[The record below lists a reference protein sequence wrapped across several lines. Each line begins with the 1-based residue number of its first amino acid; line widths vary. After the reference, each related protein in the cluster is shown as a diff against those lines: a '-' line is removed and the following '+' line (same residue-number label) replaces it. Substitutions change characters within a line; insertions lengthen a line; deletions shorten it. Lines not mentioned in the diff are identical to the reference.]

1 MSALTID
8 LLPMTVSQRRTI
20 QLDPLVLQQMKVKPG
35 EQIEID
41 LLLDGCCVLRGPRSG
56 DISDLYG
63 ILANVPRGRA
73 GAVSIEEM
81 SETIARGWA
90 GEK

>member
-20 QLDPLVLQQMKVKPG
+20 QFDRLVLEHMKVRPG
-35 EQIEID
+35 EQVEID

-63 ILANVPRGRA
+63 ILANVPRGRE
-73 GAVSIEEM
+73 GFVSIEEM
-81 SETIARGWA
+81 NETIARGWA
-90 GEK
+90 EEK

>member
-1 MSALTID
+1 MSALTIE

-20 QLDPLVLQQMKVKPG
+20 QFERAVLDLMKVKPG

-63 ILANVPRGRA
+63 ILANVPRGRE
-73 GAVSIEEM
+73 GPVSIEEM
-81 SETIARGWA
+81 SATIARGWA
-90 GEK
+90 GEE